1 MRQSQ
6 SACLFP
12 HLRRSSMSI
21 LDALLSKWPTSVRT
35 LSTSSE
41 IEVPL
46 LTGWCRWASVGGYE
60 KAPSKRRM
68 GYTISWALSHVL
80 LFCSS
85 IFITPL
91 AWILPRTVLLGRE
104 KMTRFIPSNSSN
116 LHQLLFSLLF
126 LLNFIECSA
135 LVFPHLL
142 AFLLCLF
149 DLDFLE
155 LVVSSLQVFSARESP
170 RSHYLWNKLVF
181 ARFTCSITKQHG
193 FQSTDGCL
201 GHF

>member
-116 LHQLLFSLLF
+116 LTGGGG
-126 LLNFIECSA
+126 
-135 LVFPHLL
+135 
-142 AFLLCLF
+142 
-149 DLDFLE
+149 
-155 LVVSSLQVFSARESP
+155 SSGTRRMTDDSTWGGGRKSFRETLMTLST
-170 RSHYLWNKLVF
+170 F
-181 ARFTCSITKQHG
+181 A
-193 FQSTDGCL
+193 
-201 GHF
+201 